1 MALLHQLFS
10 VEELKKLDPKEFEI
24 LKNALTHAIRTNRTV
39 RDALRTEVRGVYDQL
54 TQETPPPPTTQPPP
68 ATPRRRRSR

>member
-1 MALLHQLFS
+1 MALLHQLFT

-54 TQETPPPPTTQPPP
+54 TQETPPPPPPPPSTTQ
-68 ATPRRRRSR
+68 RRRRSR

>member
-1 MALLHQLFS
+1 MALLHQLFT
-10 VEELKKLDPKEFEI
+10 VEELNKLDPKEFEI

-54 TQETPPPPTTQPPP
+54 TQETPPPPPPPPSTTQ
-68 ATPRRRRSR
+68 RRRRSR